1 MENVLD
7 FFESNDGALRELAL
21 FAGAG
26 GGILGGKLLGWRTIC
41 AVERDAYAAQVLAQR
56 QNDGILEAFPIWSDV
71 QTFDGK
77 PWRGIVDVISGGFPC
92 QDISVAGKGAGIEG
106 ERSGMWKEFLRIIS
120 DIRPRFVFVENSPML
135 TSRGLGVVLGD
146 LAASGYDAE
155 WTCLS
160 AAEVGANHV
169 RDRIWILGYSNNY
182 GQITPEVI
190 RGATQGGYGGTPW
203 SQQASEFTGSGEQYA
218 ELANAQSSGCKTGRR
233 RGRKAKA
240 GEILNMQPI
249 NSGIDVANAK
259 IMQRYAGTDNGSNK
273 PAIGE
278 KLGTASGKVP
288 DPDRA
293 QRQRDQFAK
302 RIHAQHADIDRPDWW
317 KTEPEILRVVDGVAA
332 RLEFVNDQLKA
343 IGNGQVPLAAATA
356 FKELIA
362 RFA

>member
-1 MENVLD
+1 MANVLD

-135 TSRGLGVVLGD
+135 TSRGIGVVLGD

-155 WTCLS
+155 WACLS

-190 RGATQGGYGGTPW
+190 RGATQGGYHCATRAE
-203 SQQASEFTGSGEQYA
+203 QASEFTGSGEQYA
-218 ELANAQSSGCKTGRR
+218 ELA
-233 RGRKAKA
+233 
-240 GEILNMQPI
+240 
-249 NSGIDVANAK
+249 DAK

-278 KLGTASGKVP
+278 KLGTASWKVP

-293 QRQRDQFAK
+293 QRQRNQFAK
-302 RIHAQHADIDRPDWW
+302 RIPAQHADIDRPDWW
-317 KTEPEILRVVDGVAA
+317 KAEPEILRVVDGVAA
-332 RLEFVNDQLKA
+332 RMEFVNDQLKA